1 MKIGVILEDL
11 GMSQLSYS
19 VISNINKACEH
30 NSENDYIIFFNN
42 MVAPVIPPNCALMNS
57 SEIWSFD
64 GHLIGTSVAT
74 TLMALKSINSAKK
87 YFYVWDL
94 EWTRHAQH
102 RQYSQDIPAFRSRGV
117 SLIARSKEHAAAIQ
131 NYSNRKVSHIVPDFD
146 IENMHEVINN
156 ES

>member
-74 TLMALKSINSAKK
+74 TLMALKSINPAKK

-131 NYSNRKVSHIVPDFD
+131 NYSNRKVSHIVSDFD
-146 IENMHEVINN
+146 IENIHEVINN